1 MDPCMFTLMAYNS
14 KNTNEEEFG
23 HFFIKFTKVQKIPLI
38 NRDPDFSWNDNKTN
52 C

>member
-23 HFFIKFTKVQKIPLI
+23 HFFIKFTKEQKIPLI